1 MEEEIMNNEE
11 VFETTEEE
19 EVADRKTH
27 KGLVAIAVAGAA
39 ALVGT
44 IVYKKIIQQ
53 AIIKRKAKKRLA
65 EITDYLEENDVVD
78 CESEETD

>member
-19 EVADRKTH
+19 EVVDQKSH
-27 KGLVAIAVAGAA
+27 KGLIAIAVAGAA

-44 IVYKKIIQQ
+44 IAYKKIVKPLI
-53 AIIKRKAKKRLA
+53 AKRKAKKELA
-65 EITDYLEENDVVD
+65 EVTDYLEENGVVD
-78 CESEETD
+78 CESQETD

>member
-11 VFETTEEE
+11 VYEITEEE
-19 EVADRKTH
+19 EVVDQKSH

-44 IVYKKIIQQ
+44 IAYKKIVKPLI
-53 AIIKRKAKKRLA
+53 AKRKAKK
-65 EITDYLEENDVVD
+65 ELEASDDCDEDNVV
-78 CESEETD
+78 EFQSKETD

>member
-19 EVADRKTH
+19 EVVGRKAR

-39 ALVGT
+39 AIVGT
-44 IVYKKIIQQ
+44 IAYKKIVEP

-65 EITDYLEENDVVD
+65 EVTDYLEENGVVD
-78 CESEETD
+78 CESQETD

>member
-19 EVADRKTH
+19 EVVDQKSH

-44 IVYKKIIQQ
+44 IAYKKIVKPLI
-53 AIIKRKAKKRLA
+53 AKRKAKKELA
-65 EITDYLEENDVVD
+65 ESNDRGEDDVVD
-78 CESEETD
+78 YESEETD